1 MNLKVAQGAMS
12 FLALQGKLNHLQSVG
27 ITQEDFELVNG
38 ETPWSPSDRQKC
50 FSIIGSLMQGS
61 CDVMGVARFELPA
74 EYVAA
79 SIAMFV
85 HPNNSMVACRLFERT
100 VSSKDL
106 SRGDKTKPMDAD
118 KLFALVIELY
128 SSSAAT
134 AAQAL
139 FEKNTKVAMNKLI
152 TE

>member
-1 MNLKVAQGAMS
+1 
-12 FLALQGKLNHLQSVG
+12 
-27 ITQEDFELVNG
+27 
-38 ETPWSPSDRQKC
+38 
-50 FSIIGSLMQGS
+50 
-61 CDVMGVARFELPA
+61 MGVARFELPA

-85 HPNNSMVACRLFERT
+85 HPNNSMVRLFERT

-152 TE
+152 AE

>member
-1 MNLKVAQGAMS
+1 
-12 FLALQGKLNHLQSVG
+12 
-27 ITQEDFELVNG
+27 
-38 ETPWSPSDRQKC
+38 
-50 FSIIGSLMQGS
+50 
-61 CDVMGVARFELPA
+61 MGVARFELPA

-106 SRGDKTKPMDAD
+106 SRGDKTKPMEAD
-118 KLFALVIELY
+118 KLFALVVELY

-134 AAQAL
+134 AGT
-139 FEKNTKVAMNKLI
+139 NTAEPRTVVSLDII
-152 TE
+152 TEYEYLAEQCS